1 MYNVSVIML
10 LLTIS
15 PSLVEGDEGC
25 IGPSGCCVYDTTAQ
39 KNLQNMY
46 GNIPFLFDIWA
57 VLRLLI
63 SFYQRAPRKG
73 K

>member
-25 IGPSGCCVYDTTAQ
+25 IGPSG
-39 KNLQNMY
+39 K
-46 GNIPFLFDIWA
+46 
-57 VLRLLI
+57 LLCL
-63 SFYQRAPRKG
+63 
-73 K
+73 